1 MAGERGGI
9 GSTRPGREH
18 KQQIPPSQPAHPALS
33 RYMTSE
39 VCVSQSSSLNLSPF
53 ALATPPPLRL
63 SSSPLGLLHCV
74 MTPLLLVFYIFISS
88 FAVQPLTPCPVLD
101 TSSLNLLP
109 IFQVSW
115 HERQV
120 CAALRAAAALERSG
134 VIPLTLV

>member
-1 MAGERGGI
+1 MAGEGVGI

-18 KQQIPPSQPAHPALS
+18 KQQIPPSQPANPALS

-39 VCVSQSSSLNLSPF
+39 VCVSQSSSLNLSPWPWPR
-53 ALATPPPLRL
+53 PPRPL
-63 SSSPLGLLHCV
+63 SSSPFGLLHCV
-74 MTPLLLVFYIFISS
+74 MTPLLLVFYIFIYS

-109 IFQVSW
+109 VFEVSW

-120 CAALRAAAALERSG
+120 CCGQQRLLERSR
-134 VIPLTLV
+134 VIPPTLV